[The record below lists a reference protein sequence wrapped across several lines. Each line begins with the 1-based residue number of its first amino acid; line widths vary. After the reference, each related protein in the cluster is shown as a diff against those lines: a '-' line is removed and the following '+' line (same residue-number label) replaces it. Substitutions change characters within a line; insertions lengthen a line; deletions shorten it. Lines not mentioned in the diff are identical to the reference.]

1 MDKSNLEPVNDTNQ
15 STPRRRARRLIN
27 LSLHDAP
34 PELHAI
40 GVIDPWSEPSAAM
53 KAFYATSRGNYNN
66 KRKDLVNA
74 IHSGN
79 WKGYH
84 DWCSLFRRDMINDA
98 YQRSSRYSRYYLEK
112 LPRIAKA
119 QDALYAWVEEEFE
132 FLPELL
138 SALEASEITPVF
150 LRKKETSQ
158 AGEPSCATEL
168 SAYTFVEARAP
179 HKVVEGPF
187 DVNVSN
193 DVVSQDTSAFR
204 DLFESFEE
212 DVLDGVVSR
221 DTSTFRDL
229 FESFEEE
236 VLDGV
241 DFPEGAEFDEG
252 LKVFDD
258 SFKLIP
264 HPERCWVDIEEE
276 NKLLGLSQKEEEE

>member
-1 MDKSNLEPVNDTNQ
+1 MDKSNLESANDTNQ
-15 STPRRRARRLIN
+15 SPSPRKARRLIN

-34 PELHAI
+34 PALHAI

-79 WKGYH
+79 WKGSH
-84 DWCSLFRRDMINDA
+84 DWGSLFRRDMINDA
-98 YQRSSRYSRYYLEK
+98 YQRSSHYDRYYLEK
-112 LPRIAKA
+112 LARIAKA
-119 QDALYAWVEEEFE
+119 QGALYAWVEEEFE

-150 LRKKETSQ
+150 LRKKEASQ
-158 AGEPSCATEL
+158 AGEPSCATGL

-187 DVNVSN
+187 GVNVS
-193 DVVSQDTSAFR
+193 
-204 DLFESFEE
+204 
-212 DVLDGVVSR
+212 
-221 DTSTFRDL
+221 
-229 FESFEEE
+229 
-236 VLDGV
+236 DGV

-264 HPERCWVDIEEE
+264 HPERCWMDIEEE
-276 NKLLGLSQKEEEE
+276 NKLLGLSQKEDEELSEDFKVDDYLLE